1 MENKNKLEKK
11 SHEEKLIEK
20 ELDLKLKKQVDSI
33 KKIFD
38 SYNKTKKFQKKIT
51 KDNFFMGGN
60 YLWQNKAVHKFIQKF
75 MEF

>member
-38 SYNKTKKFQKKIT
+38 SYNKTKKISKE
-51 KDNFFMGGN
+51 DN
-60 YLWQNKAVHKFIQKF
+60 
-75 MEF
+75 ER